1 MAIEVF
7 NRYEHKYLLS
17 QTKFNSLLPQ
27 ICRHMQPD
35 PYNEGGAPYTIA
47 NIYFDTPD
55 DFLIRHSLSKPPY
68 KEKLRL
74 RAYGVPEARSTV
86 FLEIKKKY
94 NGIVNKRRTALTLAE
109 AYRFTLAGLRPMH
122 KPYMNSQVMDEI
134 DYFLSL
140 YSVLPKL
147 YLAYD
152 RIAFFEKDNP
162 DLRISF
168 DTAIRSRRYDVALE
182 KGDYGSRLLPDN
194 IYLMEIKTA
203 TAAPLWLTALLSE
216 LSLVRSSFSKY
227 GTEYQQHITETD
239 TKIAI

>member
-7 NRYEHKYLLS
+7 NRYEHKYLVP
-17 QTKFNSLLPQ
+17 QTTFNALLPK
-27 ICRHMQPD
+27 ICDHMQAD
-35 PYNEGGAPYTIA
+35 PYNVDGAPYSIA

-94 NGIVNKRRTALTLAE
+94 NGLVNKRRTALTLAE
-109 AYRFTLAGLRPMH
+109 TYRFTLAGLRPAH

-140 YSVLPKL
+140 YPVTPKF

-152 RIAFFEKDNP
+152 RIAFFEKDSP

-182 KGDYGSRLLPDN
+182 KGDYPGLSRGRDLFLCRFKGGGRYRPDR
-194 IYLMEIKTA
+194 I
-203 TAAPLWLTALLSE
+203 
-216 LSLVRSSFSKY
+216 
-227 GTEYQQHITETD
+227 
-239 TKIAI
+239 